1 MSKTIIRQIYAE
13 TAPFTLWDLY
23 NNDLEPY
30 NLWNIEWFKNFN
42 YKESFEMW
50 DNEDWL
56 QELYDGSKKHKKEF
70 KKFTQKN
77 FPLIDHKTVYK
88 EFKEIWELKDE
99 LDKLATTSSLKN
111 ELDYLLPE
119 QIKKLIEDVAS
130 SPANVTMEP
139 TTELRYKEKI
149 LQQLWID
156 KNTGDVEWR
165 LIKEE

>member
-1 MSKTIIRQIYAE
+1 MSKTIVRQIYAE

-30 NLWNIEWFKNFN
+30 NLWNIEWFKDFN

-50 DNEDWL
+50 DNENWL

-70 KKFTQKN
+70 RKFIRKN
-77 FPLIDHKTVYK
+77 FSFIDHKTVYK

-99 LDKLATTSSLKN
+99 LDKLATTSSLKD
-111 ELDYLLPE
+111 ELDYPLE
-119 QIKKLIEDVAS
+119 GLIENVVS
-130 SPANVTMEP
+130 FSANVIMEP
-139 TTELRYKEKI
+139 TTRLRYKEKI

-165 LIKEE
+165 LIEEE

>member
-30 NLWNIEWFKNFN
+30 NLWNIEWFKDFNF
-42 YKESFEMW
+42 KESFEMW

-56 QELYDGSKKHKKEF
+56 RELYDGSKKHKKEF
-70 KKFTQKN
+70 KEFTQKN
-77 FPLIDHKTVYK
+77 FPFIDHKTVYK
-88 EFKEIWELKDE
+88 EFKEIWELKNE
-99 LDKLATTSSLKN
+99 LDKLATTSSLKD
-111 ELDYLLPE
+111 ELDYPLE
-119 QIKKLIEDVAS
+119 GVIENVAS
-130 SPANVTMEP
+130 FSANVIMEP
-139 TTELRYKEKI
+139 TTGLRYKEKI